1 MDKKPFSTLGL
12 KSMDYLRNY
21 MALLPLSSRVDNIVK
36 CITKLKINFINW
48 KEKIW
53 LKNKVRK

>member
-36 CITKLKINFINW
+36 CITKLKINFIN
-48 KEKIW
+48 
-53 LKNKVRK
+53 

>member
-21 MALLPLSSRVDNIVK
+21 MALLPHSSRVDNLVK
-36 CITKLKINFINW
+36 CITKLKINFIN
-48 KEKIW
+48 
-53 LKNKVRK
+53 